1 VNEMDKVVVDCT
13 VEKVVQVVAR
23 RVVALIGLGERSI
36 LQKKKILTFVAVFI
50 IIFLRFLTLGN
61 CIL

>member
-1 VNEMDKVVVDCT
+1 MNEMDKVVVDCT
-13 VEKVVQVVAR
+13 VEKVVQVVAQ

>member
-1 VNEMDKVVVDCT
+1 MNEMDKVVVDCT

-36 LQKKKILTFVAVFI
+36 LQKKKKTYNLW
-50 IIFLRFLTLGN
+50 RF
-61 CIL
+61 

>member
-1 VNEMDKVVVDCT
+1 MNEMDKVVVDCT